1 MLEEIDFNLFVCLNT
16 ITQNFE
22 VHSLA
27 NRGSTYCF
35 AVPYNELDS
44 RIIEIFQRSN
54 LKTRNVKEIIR
65 QMDRENEELELR
77 REKHRRSETNAWAR
91 EYRSMFK
98 KAAEEVY

>member
-27 NRGSTYCF
+27 NRGSAYCF

-65 QMDRENEELELR
+65 QMDRELETMLSR
-77 REKHRRSETNAWAR
+77 LVT
-91 EYRSMFK
+91 
-98 KAAEEVY
+98 V